1 MNQKNSKISA
11 VVLTKNDEEKIK
23 ECLESLRWV
32 DEVVL
37 VDNESTDKTP
47 QIAVNMGARVVTERV
62 QINFSKL
69 RNIGKE
75 KATGEFLLY
84 VDSDER
90 VTAELKEEILDRVS
104 NFNPETSSRTGIQSS
119 SVQPG

>member
-47 QIAVNMGARVVTERV
+47 QIAVN
-62 QINFSKL
+62 
-69 RNIGKE
+69 IG
-75 KATGEFLLY
+75 T
-84 VDSDER
+84 
-90 VTAELKEEILDRVS
+90 
-104 NFNPETSSRTGIQSS
+104 
-119 SVQPG
+119 